1 MRNLTSILLKEV
13 CKDMRVELKLKQL
26 TGEYLQHSALAG
38 NEFRLDI
45 SVRGFWQAG
54 QMVFL
59 DLRVFNPNVK
69 ERKFR
74 LIQFLS

>member
-1 MRNLTSILLKEV
+1 MINLTSILLKEV
-13 CKDMRVELKLKQL
+13 CKDMRVELKLQQL
-26 TGEYLQHSALAG
+26 TGEYLRHSASTD

-69 ERKFR
+69 EQKFR